1 MNCPGIP
8 ARRNR
13 GTVVGVRGSRVGV
26 VGGSIGGCA
35 AAIALGRLGCD
46 VTVFERSSGALRDR
60 GSGIAIPVDLRN
72 ELIEHDYLPA
82 GYRCWPDD
90 ATPDDIRRGGARRWV
105 IADGSPAGRLLWEQ
119 PSGGA
124 AVCNNWSVLWQGLR
138 ARVPDASY
146 RDGSTV
152 TAVAQDDAGVD
163 VVLDDGTVEH
173 FDVVFGADGYRSLVR
188 SLVSPGSNP
197 RDAGYI
203 LWRGNFPEAE
213 LSDRRA
219 WDEVLATTSTPVVA
233 FDGGHAVMY
242 PIPDF
247 DGLGDGL
254 RVNWAIYAPRPPEL
268 QLDGP
273 SSIPPGTVPQEVF
286 VHLRRLREAVIPADL
301 QPLWAGSTDIV
312 SIQPI
317 YDETVDR
324 YVAGPLAL
332 IGDAAT
338 LARPHTGSGAT
349 KAMRDAR
356 CLEQLAGE
364 HDKWS
369 SLLEAYD
376 AHQAPAGRALVEL
389 GRRIGRDH
397 VEQTPPWTDMT
408 PKDFEAWVDGTLS
421 GQHLYFYGATDDAE
435 A

>member
-1 MNCPGIP
+1 
-8 ARRNR
+8 
-13 GTVVGVRGSRVGV
+13 VGVRGSRVGV

-46 VTVFERSSGALRDR
+46 VTVLERSSGALRDR

-72 ELIEHDYLPA
+72 ELIEHGYLPP

-90 ATPDDIRRGGARRWV
+90 ATPDDIRGAGTRRWV

-146 RDGSTV
+146 RDGTNV
-152 TAVAQDDAGVD
+152 TAVMQDDTGVD
-163 VVLDDGTVEH
+163 VVLDDGAIER
-173 FDVVFGADGYRSLVR
+173 FDVVLGADGYRSLVR
-188 SLVSPGSNP
+188 SLVNPDSNP

-219 WDEVLATTSTPVVA
+219 WDEIVATTSTPVVA

-242 PIPDF
+242 PMPDF
-247 DGLGDGL
+247 EGLGDGL
-254 RVNWAIYAPRPPEL
+254 RVNWGIYAPRPPEL
-268 QLDGP
+268 TLDGP
-273 SSIPPGTVPQEVF
+273 SSIPPGTVPPEVF
-286 VHLRRLREAVIPADL
+286 VHLERLRAAVIPADL

-324 YVAGPLAL
+324 YVDGRLAL

-356 CLEQLAGE
+356 YLEQLGAQHHE
-364 HDKWS
+364 WS
-369 SLLEAYD
+369 SLLGAYD
-376 AHQAPAGRALVEL
+376 AHQAPTGRALVEL
-389 GRRIGRDH
+389 GRRIGRDQ
-397 VEQTPPWTDMT
+397 VEKTPPWTDMT
-408 PKDFEAWVDGTLS
+408 ADDYVAWVAGSLS
-421 GQHLYFYGATDDAE
+421 GQQLYFYGAANRPDD
-435 A
+435 

>member
-1 MNCPGIP
+1 
-8 ARRNR
+8 
-13 GTVVGVRGSRVGV
+13 
-26 VGGSIGGCA
+26 
-35 AAIALGRLGCD
+35 

-90 ATPDDIRRGGARRWV
+90 AMPDDIRRAGTRRWIV
-105 IADGSPAGRLLWEQ
+105 ADGSSAGRLLWEQ

-152 TAVAQDDAGVD
+152 TSVVQDETGVD
-163 VVLDDGTVEH
+163 VALDDGAVER

-188 SLVSPGSNP
+188 SLVDSDSHTS
-197 RDAGYI
+197 DAGYI
-203 LWRGNFPEAE
+203 LWRGSFPEAE
-213 LSDRRA
+213 LSNRRA
-219 WDEVLATTSTPVVA
+219 WDEIVATTSTPVVA

-247 DGLGDGL
+247 EGPGGGL
-254 RVNWAIYAPRPPEL
+254 RVNWGIYTTTPLEL
-268 QLDGP
+268 ELDAP
-273 SSIPPGTVPQEVF
+273 SSIPPGTVPPEVF
-286 VHLRRLREAVIPADL
+286 VHLERLRATVIPSDL
-301 QPLWAGSTDIV
+301 QPLWAGSSDIV

-317 YDETVDR
+317 YDQTVGR
-324 YVAGPLAL
+324 YVDGRLAL
-332 IGDAAT
+332 IGDAST

-356 CLEQLAGE
+356 CLEQLGAL
-364 HDKWS
+364 HDDWS
-369 SLLEAYD
+369 SLLDAYD
-376 AHQAPAGRALVEL
+376 AHRAPAGRALVEL
-389 GRRIGRDH
+389 GRRIGRDQ
-397 VEQTPPWTDMT
+397 VEQTPPWTTMGPD
-408 PKDFEAWVDGTLS
+408 DFDAWASGSLS
-421 GQHLYFYGATDDAE
+421 GQQLYFHRTADERDD
-435 A
+435 

>member
-1 MNCPGIP
+1 
-8 ARRNR
+8 
-13 GTVVGVRGSRVGV
+13 VGVRGSRVGV

-72 ELIEHDYLPA
+72 ELIAHGYLPP

-90 ATPDDIRRGGARRWV
+90 ATPDNIRTAGTRRWV
-105 IADGSPAGRLLWEQ
+105 IADGTPAGRLLWEQ

-138 ARVPDASY
+138 ARIPDASY
-146 RDGSTV
+146 RDGTNV
-152 TAVAQDDAGVD
+152 TAIMQDDTGVE
-163 VVLDDGTVEH
+163 VVVDDGTVER

-188 SLVSPGSNP
+188 SLVNPGSDL

-219 WDEVLATTSTPVVA
+219 WDEIVATTSTPVVA

-247 DGLGDGL
+247 EGLGDGL

-268 QLDGP
+268 ELDGP
-273 SSIPPGTVPQEVF
+273 TSVPPGTVPPEVF
-286 VHLRRLREAVIPADL
+286 IHLERLRAAVIPADL
-301 QPLWAGSTDIV
+301 QPLWAGSIDTV

-317 YDETVDR
+317 YDETADR
-324 YVAGPLAL
+324 YVDGRLAL

-356 CLEQLAGE
+356 CLEQFGAQHLE
-364 HDKWS
+364 WS
-369 SLLEAYD
+369 SLLGAYD

-389 GRRIGRDH
+389 GRRIGRDQ
-397 VEQTPPWTDMT
+397 VEQTPPWTNMT
-408 PKDFEAWVDGTLS
+408 ADDYVAWAAGSLG
-421 GQHLYFYGATDDAE
+421 GQQLYFYSAADRPED
-435 A
+435 

>member
-1 MNCPGIP
+1 
-8 ARRNR
+8 
-13 GTVVGVRGSRVGV
+13 VGVRGSRVGV

-46 VTVFERSSGALRDR
+46 VTVLERSSGALRDR

-72 ELIEHDYLPA
+72 ELIEHGYLPP

-90 ATPDDIRRGGARRWV
+90 ATPDDIRRAGTRRWV

-146 RDGSTV
+146 RDGTNV
-152 TAVAQDDAGVD
+152 TAVMQDDTGVD
-163 VVLDDGTVEH
+163 VV
-173 FDVVFGADGYRSLVR
+173 FDVVLGADGYRSLVR
-188 SLVSPGSNP
+188 SLVNPDSNP

-219 WDEVLATTSTPVVA
+219 WDEIVATTSTPVVA

-242 PIPDF
+242 PMPDF
-247 DGLGDGL
+247 EGLGDGL
-254 RVNWAIYAPRPPEL
+254 RVNWGIYAPRPPEL
-268 QLDGP
+268 TLDGP
-273 SSIPPGTVPQEVF
+273 SSIPPGTVPPEVF
-286 VHLRRLREAVIPADL
+286 VHLERLRAAVIPADL

-324 YVAGPLAL
+324 YVDGRLAL

-356 CLEQLAGE
+356 SLEQLGVQHHE
-364 HDKWS
+364 WS
-369 SLLEAYD
+369 SLLGAYD

-389 GRRIGRDH
+389 GRRIGRDQ

-408 PKDFEAWVDGTLS
+408 ADDYVAWVAGSLS
-421 GQHLYFYGATDDAE
+421 GQQLYFYGAANRPDD
-435 A
+435 

>member
-1 MNCPGIP
+1 M
-8 ARRNR
+8 
-13 GTVVGVRGSRVGV
+13 GVLGSRVGV

-60 GSGIAIPVDLRN
+60 GSGIGIPVDLRN

-90 ATPDDIRRGGARRWV
+90 AMPDEIRRAGARRWV
-105 IADGSPAGRLLWEQ
+105 IADGSPAGRVLWEQ

-124 AVCNNWSVLWQGLR
+124 VVCNNWSVLWQGLR
-138 ARVPDASY
+138 DRVHDASY
-146 RDGSTV
+146 RDGSAV
-152 TAVAQDDAGVD
+152 TGVVQDDAGVD
-163 VVLDDGTVEH
+163 VVLDDGTVER

-188 SLVSPGSNP
+188 RLVDPESEL

-219 WDEVLATTSTPVVA
+219 WDEVVATTSTPVVA

-247 DGLGDGL
+247 EGLSGGL
-254 RVNWAIYAPRPPEL
+254 RVNWAIYATRPPEL
-268 QLDGP
+268 ELDGP
-273 SSIPPGTVPQEVF
+273 SSIPPGTVPPEVF
-286 VHLRRLREAVIPADL
+286 VHLEHLRAAVIPADL
-301 QPLWAGSTDIV
+301 QPLWAGSIDIV

-324 YVAGPLAL
+324 YVKGRLGL
-332 IGDAAT
+332 LGDAAT

-356 CLEQLAGE
+356 CLEQLGAE
-364 HDKWS
+364 HHEWS

-389 GRRIGRDH
+389 GRRIGRDQ

-408 PKDFEAWVDGTLS
+408 PDDFDTWASGSLS
-421 GQHLYFYGATDDAE
+421 GQQLYFYGTTDRRDD
-435 A
+435 